1 LTKADAPPRTN
12 GGASPRLSEAG
23 VVKAA
28 RELISEVGVDGCT
41 MRELSMRLGVALG
54 ATYHHVPNKDRL
66 LALVGRDVY
75 QEIADGI
82 PPDGDWRTR
91 LRAVIVRTVELFSQ
105 YPGLAAHVMTHG
117 SDVQPE
123 GPNQVIYAV
132 LRDAGFT
139 DTDAGELMGSLFL
152 YVSGMCISEQSLAG
166 TLPSS
171 TSDLLGSQILRGGL
185 RPVFEAGLDM
195 LLDGAQGRLRE

>member
-1 LTKADAPPRTN
+1 MTKADVPPRDDGT
-12 GGASPRLSEAG
+12 SPRLSEAI

-41 MRELSMRLGVALG
+41 MRELSTRLGVALG

-82 PPDGDWRTR
+82 PADGDWRAR

-123 GPNQVIYAV
+123 GPNQVIYGV

-152 YVSGMCISEQSLAG
+152 YVSGMCIS
-166 TLPSS
+166 
-171 TSDLLGSQILRGGL
+171 
-185 RPVFEAGLDM
+185 
-195 LLDGAQGRLRE
+195 